1 MSVKETLQRAKQYIE
16 QGWTQKANAR
26 LAYGKEVNS
35 LAPDAVSWCIG
46 GAISRAM
53 RCDED
58 YQTRWAFSAFVPNK
72 DIVAWNDAPERT
84 KEEVL
89 AKFDEVIASIKDDV

>member
-26 LAYGKEVNS
+26 MADGKEVNS
-35 LAPDAVSWCIG
+35 LAPEAVSWCAG
-46 GAISRAM
+46 GAINKAM
-53 RCDED
+53 RCYED
-58 YQTRWAFSAFVPNK
+58 YETCWVFRAVVPNQ

-89 AKFDEVIASIKDDV
+89 AKFDEVISSIKDDV